1 MSLNYENVGKNVI
14 YNRSVDNI
22 EDYVK
27 GTIVGCYIGQDE
39 EYYVTSIESSGECI
53 KVYDDSLIEIIEG
66 GGSGAVS
73 SVNGQ
78 TGTVVLDAE
87 DVGAAQDSLKLT
99 ATPTVGP
106 SGTTLMGGTW
116 SGATW
121 EEVVTAIQASRL
133 IQVDVTNIGKITLL
147 YNLDSA
153 TKALSNACAYIVNG
167 ILYSVFVELQID
179 DGANLFLL
187 SIINAR
193 TETINISGTTPTIEP
208 QANTTYNCG
217 EVTSLTISNPPA
229 TGAYSIVFTSG
240 STATTTTFPATILGL
255 EDFAA
260 EANTLYE
267 INVLDNRA
275 VVGSWAVTP

>member
-73 SVNGQ
+73 SVNGK
-78 TGTVVLDAE
+78 TGAVVLNAE
-87 DVGAAQDSLKLT
+87 DVGGAQESLKLT
-99 ATPTVGP
+99 ATPTAGP
-106 SGTTLMGGTW
+106 DETTLMSGTW

-121 EEVVTAIQASRL
+121 EEVVAAIQASRL
-133 IQVDVTNIGKITLL
+133 IQVDVATVGKVTLL
-147 YNLDSA
+147 YNLVSMTNA
-153 TKALSNACAYIVNG
+153 SSNAVAYNVG
-167 ILYSVFVELQID
+167 DTLYNVFVELIID
-179 DGANLFLL
+179 NGQHWFFL

-193 TETINISGTTPTIEP
+193 TETVNISGTTVTFQPA
-208 QANTTYNCG
+208 ANTTYNCG
-217 EVTSLTISNPPA
+217 ELTSLTISNPPA
-229 TGAYSIVFTSG
+229 TGKYSIIFFSG
-240 STATTTTFPATILGL
+240 ATATTTVGIENFV
-255 EDFAA
+255 A
-260 EANTLYE
+260 EANKRYKIKVE
-267 INVLDNRA
+267 DNYA
-275 VVGSWAVTP
+275 TYDSWPYTPT